1 MLNSASNERVIAMT
15 MECSYFDKVAHKLTV
30 NQNFKG
36 VQDLVLNLCPQMQQ
50 LVPNRP
56 DLHSV
61 ISEDDVMHCDLMID
75 VLRLLI
81 KMAFIMSNNLEA
93 PYHSPS
99 TVEWQQHTK
108 MSKIRLV
115 AKLITHTL

>member
-15 MECSYFDKVAHKLTV
+15 IECVYFDKVAHKLTV

-61 ISEDDVMHCDLMID
+61 TSEDDVMNC
-75 VLRLLI
+75 
-81 KMAFIMSNNLEA
+81 
-93 PYHSPS
+93 
-99 TVEWQQHTK
+99 
-108 MSKIRLV
+108 
-115 AKLITHTL
+115 KLITYDIFWSFKKDSKKIPLSSH